1 MMGLAFSTGLCKIP
15 RAWVF
20 ILWIIGR
27 AASVANCTWTG
38 DRVPVLLFP
47 AECLAQGPG
56 IPTDATSRRPRPLQF
71 YRCPNRGL
79 GRSCSSMPM
88 SQMRNANRS
97 EGRRRVLLVDD
108 HPMVRERLS
117 EIINRESDL
126 IVCGEAEDRHQALG
140 AVQSSQPNLVIIDL
154 TLKNSDGVELIRDI
168 HCRWPAQLMLVVS
181 MHDESLYAERV
192 LRAGARGYITKQ
204 EATRSILQAIR
215 SVLSGNIY
223 LNPNIATRIIRRLTA
238 GPPTEA
244 VSPAEFLAD
253 RELQVFELTGRG
265 LNTRQIA
272 RQLGI
277 SAKTVETYRRRIR
290 DKLKLRDPADLL
302 QSAITWAHK
311 P

>member
-1 MMGLAFSTGLCKIP
+1 
-15 RAWVF
+15 
-20 ILWIIGR
+20 
-27 AASVANCTWTG
+27 
-38 DRVPVLLFP
+38 
-47 AECLAQGPG
+47 
-56 IPTDATSRRPRPLQF
+56 
-71 YRCPNRGL
+71 
-79 GRSCSSMPM
+79 M